1 MAPHYKNRL
10 KISDAIK
17 KSKEIYIGFHTRKG
31 YIQFKSS
38 AAQLRNACS
47 KIATNIRVL
56 DKSKANQNPPAD
68 WELNA
73 NGILIVDFLD
83 RYLYRNLR
91 ND

>member
-1 MAPHYKNRL
+1 MAPNYKNRL
-10 KISDAIK
+10 KISDALK
-17 KSKEIYIGFHTRKG
+17 RSKEVYIGFHTRKG

-38 AAQLRNACS
+38 AKQLRNACS

-68 WELNA
+68 WELNH
-73 NGILIVDFLD
+73 NDVLIVDFLD